1 MATAGNTVHKIQKF
15 AYSTANNTM
24 VHNTDVVVQG
34 NLTVRGTQTYAQTQ
48 TLLVQDNII
57 TLNAAINQSGV
68 PIADA
73 GIEIDRGSELNV
85 SLLWKESEAAWK
97 FTNDGVNYETLGGGS
112 AGSYA
117 NSAFLQANAAF
128 QSANNVA
135 PQVQPAF
142 DRANAAFIQANSAYA
157 SLNASSAWSVRHA
170 FIASAGQTSFV
181 PPSGYLA
188 GYIDVF
194 YNGLK
199 LYGNE
204 DYTATDGINI
214 TLTNPAVANSIIEV
228 VGLRANVPVS
238 TLTTLSSSITGL
250 LNRQTFFA
258 TANQT
263 IFTTAQQYRAGY
275 VDVYY
280 NGLKMVIPDDVVAAD
295 GSTINFIGLT
305 PTTNDVIEV
314 VGLSPN
320 VSLANAI
327 PITGGSV
334 SGGLTL
340 AGNLIPAATNTYYL
354 GSETLRWKS
363 LYVSANS
370 VDIDGLVLSNSGGT
384 LAITTQ
390 GGTPS
395 TFIDTFARGQAN
407 AAFNSANNVAPQVQ
421 PAFNTANAA
430 FAAANSANA
439 AIANVNVYGANTVV
453 TSYFAIPQGNTAQR
467 PASAANGHIRYNTT
481 LGRLETYLHR
491 GGWVGIVQDN
501 YDVEYLIVAGGGGG
515 GGWGGGGGGAGG
527 LRSSVQTESSGGGS
541 AAEAKLTVTPG
552 TSYSIIVGG
561 GGAHAAQGSNSSLAS
576 ITSFGGGYGAGS
588 GAPVSNPQQ
597 AWVNATSGGSGGG
610 ATWIYT
616 SSNGVGGTGTSGQ
629 GYPGATITWNNT
641 GNHASGGGGGAGAI
655 GVKPADANAPS
666 GNGGIGVVSTI
677 DGNNY
682 YYAGGGGAATHYSS
696 GGSGGLGGGGG
707 GASVS
712 GYPVGQGGGSARNSG
727 AVGVAG
733 ASGGAGGTN
742 TGGGGGGGSPTTS
755 NYAGGTGGSG
765 IVILRYLGTQRGTGG
780 TVTTVGSYTVHTF
793 TGSGTFIA

>member
-68 PIADA
+68 PIFDA
-73 GIEIDRGSELNV
+73 GIEIDRGSEQNV

-117 NSAFLQANAAF
+117 NAAFLQANAAF

-170 FIASAGQTSFV
+170 FIASAGQTSFA

-228 VGLRANVPVS
+228 VGLKANVPVS

-280 NGLKMVIPDDVVAAD
+280 NGLKMVIPDDVIAAD

-314 VGLSPN
+314 VGISPN

-384 LAITTQ
+384 LAITT
-390 GGTPS
+390 
-395 TFIDTFARGQAN
+395 
-407 AAFNSANNVAPQVQ
+407 
-421 PAFNTANAA
+421 
-430 FAAANSANA
+430 
-439 AIANVNVYGANTVV
+439 
-453 TSYFAIPQGNTAQR
+453 
-467 PASAANGHIRYNTT
+467 
-481 LGRLETYLHR
+481 
-491 GGWVGIVQDN
+491 
-501 YDVEYLIVAGGGGG
+501 
-515 GGWGGGGGGAGG
+515 
-527 LRSSVQTESSGGGS
+527 
-541 AAEAKLTVTPG
+541 
-552 TSYSIIVGG
+552 
-561 GGAHAAQGSNSSLAS
+561 
-576 ITSFGGGYGAGS
+576 
-588 GAPVSNPQQ
+588 
-597 AWVNATSGGSGGG
+597 
-610 ATWIYT
+610 
-616 SSNGVGGTGTSGQ
+616 
-629 GYPGATITWNNT
+629 
-641 GNHASGGGGGAGAI
+641 
-655 GVKPADANAPS
+655 
-666 GNGGIGVVSTI
+666 
-677 DGNNY
+677 
-682 YYAGGGGAATHYSS
+682 
-696 GGSGGLGGGGG
+696 
-707 GASVS
+707 
-712 GYPVGQGGGSARNSG
+712 
-727 AVGVAG
+727 
-733 ASGGAGGTN
+733 SGGAPSEVIPTHEL
-742 TGGGGGGGSPTTS
+742 TGNFPSHNGAAVA
-755 NYAGGTGGSG
+755 AGIETKNNENR
-765 IVILRYLGTQRGTGG
+765 IEIAPKILVRIYLPLRRCKDWRLTLQ
-780 TVTTVGSYTVHTF
+780 VTACYSAT
-793 TGSGTFIA
+793 